1 MNNLMNDGTMTNEQF
16 NELSKEIEKKYINN
30 ETYHGENTII
40 LTGNVAF
47 QISKSVDQKNNTY
60 NNISSIDLGQCETKI
75 KQRFSIDKD
84 DSLIIYK
91 QDIRIENLA
100 TTYVQ
105 YKVYHPY
112 TLELLNLSICSED
125 EISISVP
132 VKLQDETL
140 SLFKSLNE
148 SGYNLFDSNDSFYSD
163 ICTPYTT
170 ENGTD
175 ISLNDRKI
183 IIAEIGND
191 MNLCQTGC
199 NLKSYDSSKSKATCV
214 CYVESTP
221 AVTNFENIGAESFF
235 NDFID
240 TLKYSNYLVLKCY
253 ILIYDFKKLKENIGF
268 ILMSII
274 FISFLILV
282 FIFIFTGP
290 RKIEYFIN
298 SILKMKEELFK
309 NENKNKNK
317 NKININVNKKKVI
330 CSKSMP
336 LKHAKKIKELLEG
349 KKPHSHKKL
358 IFKDVNNIHKRKTK
372 NGNDIVFESR
382 KSKKYKIKKNKN
394 KNEPPK
400 KAKNKE
406 KKSSSKKRDKII
418 KDESKLFPS
427 SAGELLSIE
436 HKSKIRNLNINILP
450 IKNLK
455 YKNVNKN
462 INTRFFQENT
472 NDSDL
477 VKIQKKTY
485 KKVKFKEKKEKNN
498 SNKYSIND
506 NLKYRNLSTKEL
518 NNLDYSDALRI
529 DKRTFFQ
536 YYCSLVK
543 MKQIFL
549 FTFVSND
556 DYNIFVFKL
565 SLFLMSFSLYM
576 VVDAFFFSM
585 DKMHEI
591 YEKNGA
597 YDLILQLPQI
607 IYSSL
612 ISSVINTI
620 LRHLSLFENDI
631 LAIKKIKEKDI
642 CYLKAKWAKKC
653 LIIKSIIFIFLS
665 LILICFFSYYLSCFC
680 AVYTNTQKI
689 LLKDTI
695 LSFCLSMSYSFG
707 TCLLPGIFRIS
718 ALRAK
723 NHDKEGLY
731 RLSNLIAFI

>member
-1 MNNLMNDGTMTNEQF
+1 
-16 NELSKEIEKKYINN
+16 
-30 ETYHGENTII
+30 
-40 LTGNVAF
+40 
-47 QISKSVDQKNNTY
+47 
-60 NNISSIDLGQCETKI
+60 
-75 KQRFSIDKD
+75 
-84 DSLIIYK
+84 
-91 QDIRIENLA
+91 
-100 TTYVQ
+100 
-105 YKVYHPY
+105 
-112 TLELLNLSICSED
+112 
-125 EISISVP
+125 
-132 VKLQDETL
+132 
-140 SLFKSLNE
+140 
-148 SGYNLFDSNDSFYSD
+148 
-163 ICTPYTT
+163 
-170 ENGTD
+170 
-175 ISLNDRKI
+175 
-183 IIAEIGND
+183 
-191 MNLCQTGC
+191 
-199 NLKSYDSSKSKATCV
+199 
-214 CYVESTP
+214 
-221 AVTNFENIGAESFF
+221 
-235 NDFID
+235 
-240 TLKYSNYLVLKCY
+240 
-253 ILIYDFKKLKENIGF
+253 
-268 ILMSII
+268 
-274 FISFLILV
+274 
-282 FIFIFTGP
+282 
-290 RKIEYFIN
+290 
-298 SILKMKEELFK
+298 MKEELFK
-309 NENKNKNK
+309 NENKNK

-336 LKHAKKIKELLEG
+336 LKHAKKIKKLLEE
-349 KKPHSHKKL
+349 KKLHSHKKL
-358 IFKDVNNIHKRKTK
+358 IFKDINNIHKRKTK

-591 YEKNGA
+591 YVKNGE
-597 YDLILQLPQI
+597 YDLKLQIPQI

-612 ISSVINTI
+612 ISAAISI
-620 LRHLSLFENDI
+620 LVKYLSLSQSNI
-631 LAIKKIKEKDI
+631 LEMKKEKNMEKLNIKVKELIKCLKIKFALFFVVSFFLLIFFAYYIICFCGIYVNTQLHLIKDTLI
-642 CYLKAKWAKKC
+642 SFGLSLIYPFGLCLIPGFFRIPALKAKNK
-653 LIIKSIIFIFLS
+653 
-665 LILICFFSYYLSCFC
+665 
-680 AVYTNTQKI
+680 
-689 LLKDTI
+689 
-695 LSFCLSMSYSFG
+695 
-707 TCLLPGIFRIS
+707 
-718 ALRAK
+718 
-723 NHDKEGLY
+723 DKECLY
-731 RLSNLIAFI
+731 KFSKIIQTLCA